1 MMLRGTLQQYH
12 PLVIEGHGHTR
23 DTRCASTVAN
33 RIVNSLQQRWE
44 EQNVTKPI
52 ILVSQGDPLQESGI
66 SAITRNVA
74 KGLGV
79 KRCLVCFDDYIDPGH
94 SVNADRHSVIYEMKY
109 SQLLDVLKEHDEHL
123 FHRLEQAVNREIS
136 NKNDRRKQVGK
147 EPLASYYKNYALL
160 QEVTK
165 SAMKIVAGDL
175 TLAHTIEEITEFSV
189 TSFYSDGIDF
199 GLVHEENVVPYVEL
213 MG

>member
-1 MMLRGTLQQYH
+1 MMLRATLQQYH
-12 PLVIEGHGHTR
+12 PLVIEGHTR

-33 RIVNSLQQRWE
+33 RIVNRLQQRWE
-44 EQNVTKPI
+44 ENNMTKPI
-52 ILVSQGDPLQESGI
+52 ILVSQGDPLAESGL

-79 KRCLVCFDDYIDPGH
+79 SRCLVCLDDYIDPEH

-123 FHRLEQAVNREIS
+123 FHRLEQAVDRELS

-147 EPLASYYKNYALL
+147 EPLAS
-160 QEVTK
+160 
-165 SAMKIVAGDL
+165 
-175 TLAHTIEEITEFSV
+175 
-189 TSFYSDGIDF
+189 
-199 GLVHEENVVPYVEL
+199 
-213 MG
+213 